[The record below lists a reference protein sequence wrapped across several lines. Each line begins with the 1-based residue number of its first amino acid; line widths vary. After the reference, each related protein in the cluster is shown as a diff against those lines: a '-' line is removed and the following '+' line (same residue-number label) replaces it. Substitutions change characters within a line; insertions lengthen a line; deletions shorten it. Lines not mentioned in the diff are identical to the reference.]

1 MLATGREDPGK
12 DLESALDGI
21 DKMLTGLIKSLK
33 R

>member
-1 MLATGREDPGK
+1 MIYREDPGK
-12 DLESALDGI
+12 DLESAVDDI